1 MGILVNM
8 FIKHTLANIMFATGH
23 RSAYMITIAGVNVV
37 YISQF
42 DLFVFTYTYSIDY
55 ISFVKYMGSYNF
67 LFKKKLSLIIDN

>member
-42 DLFVFTYTYSIDY
+42 DQFVFKYTYSIDY
-55 ISFVKYMGSYNF
+55 ISFVKYMHSYNF
-67 LFKKKLSLIIDN
+67 VQEKPIINNL